1 MLALKRIEP
10 DPGQHRLAI
19 YLQDLY
25 HRLRDYE
32 PAIEY
37 NQKLSQLSAT
47 LKKGASKPPSVR
59 LPLWRAQETAQSRA
73 LVRSLTSH
81 EGALEIQSPRGL
93 LLHGE
98 VGTGKS
104 MLIDLLADSL
114 PTRKKRRWHF
124 NTFMLEVLTN
134 IEKLR
139 LRRIALKGDSELDNE
154 TPLLAI
160 SRDLVLDSPILF
172 LDEFQLPDKAA
183 SKILSHLFTCF
194 FQLGGVLV
202 ATSNR
207 MPEELDKA
215 SGIEFVP
222 PAPSTTFSNLR
233 ENLLGRKSNQSI
245 TRPQKSDFAKFLE
258 VLRARCEVWEIE
270 GQRDWRRR
278 ESGSQ
283 APHSVTNGIDPLDT
297 STILPKYY
305 LVQDRN
311 EFQESVLHALPGYD
325 GPYETIPWQSKTIRV
340 YGRDLNIARCL
351 DGFCLWSFKDLCFAR
366 LGPADYVSLAS
377 TFHTFAIED
386 VPVLHLL
393 QRSEAR
399 RFITLLDALYE
410 SRAKLLIQA
419 EAGPDDIFFP
429 ETQEGDL
436 FNGYQVGESPDG
448 TYAETFSEIYQ
459 DQTAPFR
466 PNISS
471 YAAPASTLNYAPQIL
486 PSIQHGMAAMQD
498 VRSMLADEDADFG
511 PVYGAGRSFNNDST
525 QLETLLRT
533 TVSEPN
539 QTTTS
544 PNFQQSSVFTGEDE
558 RFAYKRARSRL
569 WEMCSQ
575 RWWDRQEQGWWKP
588 VAESSRTWEKDVN
601 DAVREIEMEYANS
614 RNVGRSDDQ
623 AGEVFKHGA
632 SPFRVNPDPP
642 PNISWVHAWGL
653 TKWGKRAGVW
663 GEGADRFDSEDSM
676 VEQDKESKR

>member
-1 MLALKRIEP
+1 MTGALLSLKRIEP

-19 YLQDLY
+19 HLQDLY

-37 NQKLSQLSAT
+37 NQKLHQISAT
-47 LKKGASKPPSVR
+47 LKKEAARSPPIR
-59 LPLWRAQETAQSRA
+59 LPLWRAQESAQTKA

-114 PTRKKRRWHF
+114 PNRKKRRWHF

-139 LRRIALKGDSELDNE
+139 LKRIALKGDSEMDNE

-160 SRDLVLDSPILF
+160 SRDLVLESPIIF

-222 PAPSTTFSNLR
+222 PAPLTAFSNLR
-233 ENLLGRKSNQSI
+233 ENILGRRSNQSI

-258 VLRARCEVWEIE
+258 VLRTRCEVWEIE

-278 ESGSQ
+278 ESGTQ
-283 APHSVTNGIDPLDT
+283 APNLLINGVDPLDT
-297 STILPKYY
+297 PSILPKHY
-305 LVQDRN
+305 LVQAKE
-311 EFQESVLHALPGYD
+311 EFQESVTNALPSHKGR
-325 GPYETIPWQSKTIRV
+325 YETIPWQSKTVRV
-340 YGRDLNIARCL
+340 YGRDVVVGRCL
-351 DGFCLWSFKDLCFAR
+351 DGVSLWSFKELCFAR

-377 TFHTFAIED
+377 TFHTFIIED

-429 ETQEGDL
+429 ETQTGDSA
-436 FNGYQVGESPDG
+436 NGYQVGESPDG

-471 YAAPASTLNYAPQIL
+471 YAAPA
-486 PSIQHGMAAMQD
+486 
-498 VRSMLADEDADFG
+498 
-511 PVYGAGRSFNNDST
+511 
-525 QLETLLRT
+525 
-533 TVSEPN
+533 
-539 QTTTS
+539 
-544 PNFQQSSVFTGEDE
+544 
-558 RFAYKRARSRL
+558 
-569 WEMCSQ
+569 
-575 RWWDRQEQGWWKP
+575 
-588 VAESSRTWEKDVN
+588 
-601 DAVREIEMEYANS
+601 
-614 RNVGRSDDQ
+614 
-623 AGEVFKHGA
+623 
-632 SPFRVNPDPP
+632 
-642 PNISWVHAWGL
+642 
-653 TKWGKRAGVW
+653 
-663 GEGADRFDSEDSM
+663 
-676 VEQDKESKR
+676 